1 MSIDLKKLVDSRI
14 DPTGSVRAIHDV
26 VKGGANIVN
35 QPFKSVS
42 NSNSNLDFVI
52 QTPGLGVYT
61 SRRVNVKVAIPL
73 SFTITTGTTGGD
85 ASYVWGVNMG
95 CTAFPFNSLISSATV
110 QINTSSFNTQVQQ
123 TLPLIK
129 RLSQTDETQRALS
142 DCASSIGQSAVIYP
156 AFQALPDSVQG
167 TTVTTPVSGFMQSS
181 ICSTQYDYYKMGNP
195 ACVEFAISGA
205 TGVGV
210 TFTPQSVTVPASTTS
225 VVTATLTV
233 YEPLLCQPFLLDDEE
248 SAFINTNLMSVRLN
262 LTAPDHPLARIL
274 RFAYLDERVDVTA
287 LSYNG
292 TIPQADIF
300 CQFITPPATDQIPTK
315 CIYPTTFYNP
325 LVTSFATTAINAGVS
340 DGAFRSSNVITLN
353 TAPDA
358 LAIYAIPNM
367 PTSADG
373 SGNTGAYQGGMLEDL
388 CLSIDKVDITWNN
401 NPSLLVTLEK
411 QELWRRS
418 MQNGLPVPWTVYRG
432 RATDPYQSFPI
443 ASARAYDPAVNRAL
457 AGSPLLL
464 ALNKDIPVEPGV
476 GAGVAGVYTLVVKVT
491 LTNQL
496 PFNITGFSLF
506 VVPINSQYLVLNAGA
521 TSDVINTVA
530 TEAVVAATQQSGTF
544 QAKEVTG
551 SGRGFD
557 SLATASKRAHAPL
570 ARALEMLSKSSPTE
584 LATAAATYL
593 GGPSM
598 AKRARDFM

>member
-61 SRRVNVKVAIPL
+61 DRRVNVKVTIPL
-73 SFTITTGTTGGD
+73 KFTVENQTPAAPDPQAKTYTLR
-85 ASYVWGVNMG
+85 WGQNLG

-129 RLSQTDETQRALS
+129 RLSQTDSAQEALN
-142 DCASSIGQSAVIYP
+142 DCASSLGQTAIIYQP
-156 AFQALPDSVQG
+156 GDGGGLAGSGFLQSSVSSNQFDFYKG
-167 TTVTTPVSGFMQSS
+167 GNPSGVRWQFVTTTAGTITANADQQELVLP
-181 ICSTQYDYYKMGNP
+181 P
-195 ACVEFAISGA
+195 A
-205 TGVGV
+205 
-210 TFTPQSVTVPASTTS
+210 TTAEI
-225 VVTATLTV
+225 TATMEV
-233 YEPLLCQPFLLDDEE
+233 YEPLLCQPFLIDDEE
-248 SAFINTNLMSVRLN
+248 SAFINTNLISVRLN
-262 LTAPDHPLARIL
+262 LTAPTHPLARIL
-274 RFAYLDERVDVTA
+274 KFAYLSDFFEVRNLIID
-287 LSYNG
+287 G
-292 TIPQADIF
+292 TIGPSEIF

-325 LVTSFATTAINAGVS
+325 LVTSYSTTAINAGVT
-340 DGAFRSSNVITLN
+340 DPAYRSSNVITLN

-358 LAIYAIPNM
+358 IAIYAIPNM

-373 SGNTGAYQGGMLEDL
+373 SGTTGNYAGGMLEDV
-388 CLSIDKVDITWNN
+388 CLSIDKVDVTWNN

-418 MQNGLPVPWTVYRG
+418 LQNGLCVPWYVFRG
-432 RATDPYQSFPI
+432 RQSDSVAFPHDA
-443 ASARAYDPAVNRAL
+443 ASYDNPNRRAMI
-457 AGSPLLL
+457 GSPLLL

-476 GAGVAGVYTLVVKVT
+476 GAGVAGVYTLVVKVA

-496 PFNITGFSLF
+496 PFNISGFSLY
-506 VVPINSQYLVLNAGA
+506 VVPINSQYLVLNSGA

-530 TEAVVAATQQSGTF
+530 TEAVVAATQQSGVF

-551 SGRGFD
+551 SGRGYD

-570 ARALEMLSKSSPTE
+570 ARALEMLAKSTPADV
-584 LATAAATYL
+584 ATAASTYL
-593 GGPSM
+593 GPA
-598 AKRARDFM
+598 AKRARDLMM